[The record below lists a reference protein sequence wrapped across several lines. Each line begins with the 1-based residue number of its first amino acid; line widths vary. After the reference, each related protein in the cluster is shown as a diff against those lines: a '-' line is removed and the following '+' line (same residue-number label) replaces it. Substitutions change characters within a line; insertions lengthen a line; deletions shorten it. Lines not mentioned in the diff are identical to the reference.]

1 MYGYVTVARII
12 YSDKASSFEA
22 LLIKEDSVSIH
33 DRNLEL
39 LAIKIY
45 KTSKALFSLIIIEL
59 FQKQNEHQYNLR
71 HNSQFPIPAV
81 NLVYHETES
90 GSFLGPKI
98 WNILPDGLKKVDCL
112 GAFKSWKLED

>member
-1 MYGYVTVARII
+1 MNISEKKAIIMNAFFKTTIQLLPSCMDVTVARII

-59 FQKQNEHQYNLR
+59 FQK
-71 HNSQFPIPAV
+71 
-81 NLVYHETES
+81 
-90 GSFLGPKI
+90 
-98 WNILPDGLKKVDCL
+98 
-112 GAFKSWKLED
+112 